1 MKTYSLWIEQAK
13 RFDKIVDFAS
23 PMSAWN
29 PDMLKAHRLA
39 NGNINKAIEIYK
51 GLKHGFS

>member
-13 RFDKIVDFAS
+13 RFDKIVNFAS

>member
-1 MKTYSLWIEQAK
+1 MQTYSHWLSLAK
-13 RFDKIVDFAS
+13 RFDRIADFAS

-39 NGNINKAIEIYK
+39 NGNIDKAIEIYK
-51 GLKHGFS
+51 GLKNAH